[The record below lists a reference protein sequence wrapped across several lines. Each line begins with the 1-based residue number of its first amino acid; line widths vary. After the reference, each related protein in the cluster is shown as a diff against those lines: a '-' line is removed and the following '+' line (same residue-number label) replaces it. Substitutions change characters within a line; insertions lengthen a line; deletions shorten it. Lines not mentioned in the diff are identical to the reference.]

1 MSRRLQVFVSST
13 YLDLKEE
20 RQAAVEAILEA
31 KHIPAGME
39 LFAAGNDS
47 QLEVIKRWIDESDVY
62 MLILGHRYGSI
73 EPKRGKSYTHVEY
86 DYAVEK
92 GKPVFAVVM
101 TDGWRKSKQA
111 GPIDPNSVIELENPK
126 ELKGFRGLVMG
137 RICKTAEDRKDIKL
151 AVHQSL
157 ADLAHRKDLVGWVRG
172 DADDKR
178 QELEK
183 EIARLGGELAAAERQ
198 KAELEGRL
206 AKAKGT
212 EGPDWEAIRAALANI
227 TTDLTLRLTE
237 DEKAGLKS
245 STLKKMEKATALE
258 VLTIERVALVRG
270 ISNHIRTSSMETA
283 LFFDVAPHFELYGLI
298 EEDIS
303 QRAGKVRQLR
313 LSPKGKDFLI
323 WLDQEAV
330 KMSSSKASPK
340 S

>member
-73 EPKRGKSYTHVEY
+73 ESESGKSYTQVEY
-86 DYAVEK
+86 EHAVAT

-101 TDGWRKSKQA
+101 TDDWRIAKQA
-111 GPIDPNSVIELENPK
+111 TVKDPDSLTERENNK
-126 ELKGFRGLVMG
+126 ELKAFRTLVMG
-137 RICKTAEDRKDIKL
+137 RMCKQPDDRKDIKIAVLQAL
-151 AVHQSL
+151 AGF
-157 ADLAHRKDLVGWVRG
+157 AHDKSLVGWVRG

-183 EIARLGGELAAAERQ
+183 ENAGLKGELAAAQRQ
-198 KAELEGRL
+198 NTAIEARL

-212 EGPDWEAIRAALANI
+212 EGPDWEATRRFLEATKVNIIDDLAQDRQTQLSAKAKQFYQIASVLN
-227 TTDLTLRLTE
+227 LLRVYR
-237 DEKAGLKS
+237 
-245 STLKKMEKATALE
+245 TAF
-258 VLTIERVALVRG
+258 VLG
-270 ISNHIRTSSMETA
+270 ISSQPPNSYDSA
-283 LFFDVAPHFELYGLI
+283 LFYRVAPHLTTYGLT
-298 EEDIS
+298 EEVKLSSPFQAERI
-303 QRAGKVRQLR
+303 R
-313 LSPKGKDFLI
+313 LSEKGRNFLV
-323 WLDQEAV
+323 WLDQRDAE
-330 KMSSSKASPK
+330 K
-340 S
+340 SAQKS